1 MYFTKKDIV
10 LKLRKSGIKKG
21 DIVFFNTSFR
31 NCRHTKKK
39 LNTIRRT
46 CVSYFLM
53 LLKRRWVKREL
64 Y

>member
-21 DIVFFNTSFR
+21 DIVFFNTSLG
-31 NCRHTKKK
+31 TVGIPKKIK
-39 LNTIRRT
+39 QIRRT